1 MSLKKLAEIR
11 TQIAEVKSSLARL
24 QTASLPM
31 ADIESRVSDTV
42 DHWASK
48 FDADYLG
55 RNFASPSGIIT
66 PDEIERACAG
76 EAAKGAIFAAW
87 ADPAGL
93 KAKLIEAARPYAA
106 GKDGVKQ
113 DDRPAYQRKM
123 ESTLYDLEVAE
134 EALVTALEAEG
145 IEIYRRPDADP
156 AIILA
161 EAA

>member
-1 MSLKKLAEIR
+1 MSLKKLAELR
-11 TQIAEVKSSLARL
+11 TQIAEIKSSLARL
-24 QTASLPM
+24 RSASLPM

-48 FDADYLG
+48 FDAHYLG
-55 RNFASPSGIIT
+55 RAFASPGEVVT

-76 EAAKGAIFAAW
+76 EAAKAVIFAAW

-93 KAKLIEAARPYAA
+93 KAKLLEAARPYAA
-106 GKDGVKQ
+106 GKDAVKQ

-134 EALVTALEAEG
+134 EALVSQLESEG
-145 IEIYRRPDADP
+145 LEVYRRPDSDP
-156 AIILA
+156 AIVLA
-161 EAA
+161 A